1 MSDHSIRI
9 ISTRVTCHAENATH
23 FPELINVNFPSHP
36 PTYTPGWRRRPRRM
50 NTIAKQPQLVTDQYH
65 RTPIEAD
72 LCSRG
77 TGDCLPNNDLF
88 IIDYHSFPV
97 LFGWSRFDPG
107 EDQTTTPS
115 SSTLQLHSG
124 PTKLL
129 AWRGWALFT
138 CRVSV
143 VVGPTSFYYSSSVF
157 SSASSET
164 AIACFVGN
172 FLYFNL
178 RRTSS
183 LFAGG
188 RGVGGGLRA
197 IHNEPDSSSFNLIDQ
212 SATHVH
218 CSCGVNF
225 NYRPTRQP
233 PANFQLWYS
242 TWCSDDVPGEA
253 SVWAAAAVSESGC
266 SGLQNLVA

>member
-1 MSDHSIRI
+1 MKPIR
-9 ISTRVTCHAENATH
+9 S
-23 FPELINVNFPSHP
+23 
-36 PTYTPGWRRRPRRM
+36 WRRS
-50 NTIAKQPQLVTDQYH
+50 NDDSIFKLAS
-65 RTPIEAD
+65 TPLWANEAF
-72 LCSRG
+72 S
-77 TGDCLPNNDLF
+77 
-88 IIDYHSFPV
+88 
-97 LFGWSRFDPG
+97 
-107 EDQTTTPS
+107 
-115 SSTLQLHSG
+115 
-124 PTKLL
+124 L
-129 AWRGWALFT
+129 ARVGLFT

-188 RGVGGGLRA
+188 RGGLRA

>member
-1 MSDHSIRI
+1 MKPIR
-9 ISTRVTCHAENATH
+9 S
-23 FPELINVNFPSHP
+23 
-36 PTYTPGWRRRPRRM
+36 WRRS
-50 NTIAKQPQLVTDQYH
+50 NDDSIFKHAS
-65 RTPIEAD
+65 TPLWANEAFS
-72 LCSRG
+72 LARVGFIHVQSIGCCWSNFI
-77 TGDCLPNNDLF
+77 LLF
-88 IIDYHSFPV
+88 VF
-97 LFGWSRFDPG
+97 R
-107 EDQTTTPS
+107 
-115 SSTLQLHSG
+115 
-124 PTKLL
+124 
-129 AWRGWALFT
+129 
-138 CRVSV
+138 
-143 VVGPTSFYYSSSVF
+143 VF

-188 RGVGGGLRA
+188 RGGLRA

-233 PANFQLWYS
+233 PAKFQLWYS

>member
-1 MSDHSIRI
+1 MKPIR
-9 ISTRVTCHAENATH
+9 S
-23 FPELINVNFPSHP
+23 
-36 PTYTPGWRRRPRRM
+36 WRRS
-50 NTIAKQPQLVTDQYH
+50 NDDSIFKHAS
-65 RTPIEAD
+65 TPLWANEAFS
-72 LCSRG
+72 LARVGFIHVQSIGCCWSNFI
-77 TGDCLPNNDLF
+77 LLF
-88 IIDYHSFPV
+88 VF
-97 LFGWSRFDPG
+97 R
-107 EDQTTTPS
+107 
-115 SSTLQLHSG
+115 
-124 PTKLL
+124 
-129 AWRGWALFT
+129 
-138 CRVSV
+138 
-143 VVGPTSFYYSSSVF
+143 VF
-157 SSASSET
+157 SSASAET

-233 PANFQLWYS
+233 PAKFQL
-242 TWCSDDVPGEA
+242 
-253 SVWAAAAVSESGC
+253 
-266 SGLQNLVA
+266 